1 MVQEMNGLLLHC
13 LTKVGVDVR
22 KSLWVWTMLVEHI
35 KVQPLQ
41 TKTFGDR
48 SRPGVFQHALD
59 GSLQDLFLRKG
70 SFFNLTEQWIVRE
83 SVPQKR
89 SQLGRQL
96 LIVNSLWGAG

>member
-22 KSLWVWTMLVEHI
+22 KSLWVWTMLLKNI

-41 TKTFGDR
+41 TETLSNG

-59 GSLQDLFLRKG
+59 GSLQDFFLRKG
-70 SFFNLTEQWIVRE
+70 SFLNLTKQ
-83 SVPQKR
+83 
-89 SQLGRQL
+89 
-96 LIVNSLWGAG
+96 